1 MSNFSI
7 QLKERNKVFDILNL
21 EKLFDSLSRFVEL
34 KLQIY
39 ELKVKEQMVI
49 VISRI
54 AMLTIMLLFG
64 LIIIFFFSMA
74 LAYYFNH
81 LLDSGFLGF
90 VLVGS
95 IYLTIGL
102 LLVFFKGRLI
112 TNQLFQAFFSDTIL
126 KGDYDDEQEEQNED

>member
-1 MSNFSI
+1 M
-7 QLKERNKVFDILNL
+7 KERNKVFDILNL

>member
-1 MSNFSI
+1 M
-7 QLKERNKVFDILNL
+7 KERNKVFDILNL
-21 EKLFDSLSRFVEL
+21 ENLFDSLSRFVEL